1 MLDTDGISERDQATH
16 RAGPV
21 DANSNTA
28 SLEIDDNGAV
38 DADEEGARAPQVS
51 SVDDESREDDEEEK
65 EEKEEKDDVHEDE
78 HVDDDPGSSEHESTF
93 QSSTPLSLF
102 PCCVF
107 SSHVLPSN
115 NSDILLDS
123 NQSLE
128 PDMLLKNI
136 QWINSLGK

>member
-1 MLDTDGISERDQATH
+1 MLDADGISEHDQATH

-65 EEKEEKDDVHEDE
+65 EDKEEKDDVHEDE
-78 HVDDDPGSSEHESTF
+78 HEDDDPGSSEHESTF

-107 SSHVLPSN
+107 PPTSSQAIIVTFCSIPINRSN
-115 NSDILLDS
+115 LTCCSRTLNGSTA
-123 NQSLE
+123 
-128 PDMLLKNI
+128 
-136 QWINSLGK
+136 